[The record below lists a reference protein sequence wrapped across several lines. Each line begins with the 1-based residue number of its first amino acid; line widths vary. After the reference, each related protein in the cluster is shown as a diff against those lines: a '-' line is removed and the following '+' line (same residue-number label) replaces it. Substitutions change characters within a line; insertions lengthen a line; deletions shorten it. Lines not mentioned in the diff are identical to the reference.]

1 MEANQIKK
9 TQKSYQEVR
18 FLNEDDNP
26 KNIQSQALKKY
37 SNPQ

>member
-9 TQKSYQEVR
+9 TQKPYQEVR
-18 FLNEDDNP
+18 FLNEDNNP
-26 KNIQSQALKKY
+26 KNIQSQTLKKY